1 MHPPIRT
8 GIIGYGFATRT
19 FHAPL
24 IEGTPGLSLVAVSS
38 SDAAKVGADRPG
50 LDVPDTPQALIAR
63 PDIDLV
69 IIPTP
74 NDTHF
79 PLARAALEAG
89 KHVVVDKPFTLTVKE
104 AHELSALATRQSRVL
119 SVFHNR
125 RWDGDF
131 MTVRQ
136 LVHSG
141 ELGRVV
147 HVESHFDRFRPQL
160 RTRWREAAGQGGGL
174 WYDLGPHLIDQ
185 ALQLFG
191 WPLGV
196 QVDKAS
202 FREGSQTDDWWHA
215 TLRYAHL
222 RVTLHASTLV
232 AANHLRFAVHGTLG
246 SYVKHGLDMQ
256 EDALK
261 AGVRPSWPPQPGW
274 GADNGHSVLTTMRG
288 DQLEPRAWPLLAGNY
303 GAYYAG
309 LRDAIHGEGPNPVT
323 PAQAMAVMALIELG
337 QDSAQQRRELAP
349 PPLNEVVA
357 G

>member
-1 MHPPIRT
+1 MHAPIRT

-38 SDAAKVGADRPG
+38 SDAAKVKADRPG
-50 LDVPDTPQALIAR
+50 MDVPDTPQALFERA
-63 PDIDLV
+63 DIDLV
-69 IIPTP
+69 IVPTP

-104 AHELSALATRQSRVL
+104 ARELSALATQRNRVL

-160 RTRWREAAGQGGGL
+160 RTRWRETPGQGGGL
-174 WYDLGPHLIDQ
+174 WFDLGPHLIDQ
-185 ALQLFG
+185 VLQLFG

-196 QVDKAS
+196 QVDLAS

-222 RVTLHASTLV
+222 RVTLHASALV
-232 AANHLRFAVHGTLG
+232 AANELRFAVHGTLG

-261 AGVRPSWPPQPGW
+261 AGVRPSWPTQPGW
-274 GADNGHSVLTTMRG
+274 GADTGPSVLTTWHG
-288 DQLEPRAWPLLAGNY
+288 EQLKPRAWPVLAGNY

-337 QDSAQQRRELAP
+337 RDSAQQRRELAP